1 MTGIMFA
8 KAHMG
13 EHFRWGE
20 CEVRVIGYGATGCGT
35 DVIVDCPTGW
45 SIEYMDST
53 DMINTGM
60 CSTGRCMYVNWEDL
74 K

>member
-1 MTGIMFA
+1 MADIMFA

-13 EHFRWGE
+13 EYFHMGE
-20 CEVRVIGYGATGCGT
+20 QKVRVIGYDATGCGR
-35 DVIVDCPTGW
+35 DVIVDHPEGW

-53 DMINTGM
+53 DKISKRM
-60 CSTGRCMYVNWEDL
+60 CSTGRCMYAKQEDL